1 MCVTSGRH
9 GGQCTMKSIQA
20 LQYSLLSE
28 RWGQFDTKNMT
39 FNSWAPP
46 HVSLPLSLFE
56 ITHMTRSPRLP
67 PLYLHT
73 ASDQRT
79 EVAEG
84 LGMRLANFMV

>member
-1 MCVTSGRH
+1 MH
-9 GGQCTMKSIQA
+9 IEA

-28 RWGQFDTKNMT
+28 HWGQFDTKNVN
-39 FNSWAPP
+39 FNSWAP
-46 HVSLPLSLFE
+46 LSLFD
-56 ITHMTRSPRLP
+56 ITHMTRSPRLL

-73 ASDQRT
+73 ASEQRT